1 MSSNAS
7 PGKGPPCPVC
17 EDLTSWTL
25 TVDHVKLQ
33 ASAAAKD
40 CVPCMLLLETL
51 RQFDVDLSS
60 LVYSDDILSQD
71 FGGRCLIL
79 SGDGYPRVLVGDDLD
94 IEIYASAGQFA
105 TSPVPGQQLTSQ
117 TGDDEPPLGLI
128 QATEVNGSTGS
139 DDTMTQISTWLQNC
153 TDNHSDTKGAG
164 CPPNLDVPL
173 PTRLLQVQPPSG
185 PEDTVRL
192 VETDAG
198 ATGTFACLSHCWGP
212 KPLLR
217 TLTTNYAAHKSGIP
231 LSSLPPTFRDAIAIT
246 RSLGIPYLWIDS
258 LCILQDDSADWERE
272 AAQMA
277 RIYQNGRV
285 TITASNSE
293 GSDGGCFVDATPY
306 RSKQLVVVDNKGV
319 THTAL
324 ARRKIDHGGWPVLD
338 RGWIFQ
344 ERLLSPR
351 VLHFGHAE
359 VVWECLGGLACGC
372 GRVGVGEF
380 QRLDFM
386 KGKKTAQ
393 EWWTVSPDYA
403 ELALAGEQPRGWMVA
418 KWRELVT
425 SYSRLR
431 LTYLK
436 DLFPALSGSA
446 KQLQRLRGGV
456 RYLAGMWEDT
466 LIEDLLWQGQEVWS
480 PRPEEWHAPTW
491 SWAAVSGGAFAHL
504 YHRTGVEYTEF
515 WLLSD
520 LTERFVTV
528 EEVEVTPR
536 GIDPTGEIAKAH
548 LVLTGPV
555 VKARMRRE
563 FGEYSVGD
571 LVSVEYQE
579 GDEEDG
585 FAKAFKVHF
594 DYSLVAEGRGFVPNL
609 AAVSCLKMVSAAGD
623 KLDWSKRGQVFYLV
637 LRWVEEPE
645 PAFERIGIASCSM
658 ESAARF
664 EELEEVKTLR
674 II

>member
-1 MSSNAS
+1 MSSS
-7 PGKGPPCPVC
+7 GSLDEGHLCPIC
-17 EDLTSWTL
+17 GDLARWTL
-25 TVDHVKLQ
+25 KVDHVKLQ
-33 ASAAAKD
+33 ESAAAKD
-40 CVPCMLLLETL
+40 CVGCMLLLEAL
-51 RQFDVDLSS
+51 NQYDVDLSS
-60 LVYSDDILSQD
+60 LVYSDDIMSKD
-71 FGGRCLIL
+71 FGGRSLIL
-79 SGDGYPRVLVGDDLD
+79 SGEGYPRVLVGDDLD
-94 IEIYASAGQFA
+94 IEIYASAG
-105 TSPVPGQQLTSQ
+105 
-117 TGDDEPPLGLI
+117 DDEPPLGLV
-128 QATEVNGSTGS
+128 QATEVHASTAS
-139 DDTMTQISTWLQNC
+139 EDTMSQISGWLQDC
-153 TDNHSDTKGAG
+153 TDNHRDGTG
-164 CPPNLDVPL
+164 CPPNLNVPL
-173 PTRLLQVQPPSG
+173 PTRLLQVDPPSSTLSH
-185 PEDTVRL
+185 EDSVRL
-192 VETDAG
+192 VETPLG
-198 ATGTFACLSHCWGP
+198 ATGSFACLSHCWGL

-217 TLTTNYAAHKSGIP
+217 TLTSNCADHKSGIHF
-231 LSSLPPTFRDAIAIT
+231 SSLPPTFRDAIAIT

-258 LCILQDDSADWERE
+258 LCIIQDDAGDWERE

-293 GSDGGCFVDATPY
+293 GSDGGCFADATRY
-306 RSKQLVVVDNKGV
+306 LSKPLVVVDSQGK
-319 THTAL
+319 THRAL
-324 ARRKIDHGGWPVLD
+324 ARVKIEHGGWPVLD

-359 VVWECLGGLACGC
+359 VVWECFGALACGC
-372 GRVGVGEF
+372 GRVGAGEF

-386 KGKKTAQ
+386 KGKKTMQ
-393 EWWTVSPDYA
+393 DQWTVSPDYA
-403 ELALAGEQPRGWMVA
+403 DLTGAGLSKGWMVA

-446 KQLQRLRGGV
+446 RQLQRLRGGV
-456 RYLAGMWEDT
+456 RYLAGLWEDT
-466 LIEDLLWQGQEVWS
+466 LVEDLLWQGQEVWS

-504 YHRTGVEYTEF
+504 HRGTGVDYTEF

-520 LTERFVTV
+520 MTRTFVTV

-555 VKARMRRE
+555 VMARMRRE

-571 LVSVEYQE
+571 LVQTGHQE
-579 GDEEDG
+579 GDGEDELS
-585 FAKAFKVHF
+585 KAFKVHF
-594 DYSLVAEGRGFVPNL
+594 DYSLVAEGRGFVPDMAL
-609 AAVSCLKMVSAAGD
+609 VSCLKMVSAAGD
-623 KLDWSKRGQVFYLV
+623 GNDWSKRGQVFYLV

-645 PAFERIGIASCSM
+645 PAFERIGIASCSVD
-658 ESAARF
+658 SAARL
-664 EELEEVKTLR
+664 EKLEEVKTLR
-674 II
+674 IV